1 MSKLTNQRNSNE
13 ARTIRKVPSSL
24 PSPSMTKH
32 SSFALFIATCIALSC
47 GPHTAHAEQ
56 PRDWI
61 IAYQPG
67 GTYLYTDWLGL
78 GFQAQLEHRLP
89 FFQGA
94 NELDLRVNVE
104 PSLFYY
110 ESQADVDVRILVLTL
125 GASVGFRDNFF
136 NIAFKPG
143 EDVGYQGRRHAVTHN
158 SVNGFGEGRATLGLP
173 FNDYVALISQFG
185 ARFEGGTDRTFD
197 WRLGIV
203 RDSGIF
209 LHSDTALMFHNRTLG
224 GIGPQVQVLRYDLD
238 GHRNTQVNFGFV
250 YAGRVGIR
258 RRYDAVL
265 LSVLFGLTGDI
276 NGVPT
281 SQIYGDHYLK
291 WPVVIQFGY
300 RIQWELQG
308 PKKPSEEPLP

>member
-1 MSKLTNQRNSNE
+1 MTEHSFYSKAAL
-13 ARTIRKVPSSL
+13 ARLVAIL
-24 PSPSMTKH
+24 
-32 SSFALFIATCIALSC
+32 CIALSWAQ
-47 GPHTAHAEQ
+47 HTARAEQ
-56 PRDWI
+56 PRDWV

-78 GFQAQLEHRLP
+78 GFQAQLEHRIP
-89 FFQGA
+89 IFSGA
-94 NELDLRVNVE
+94 NELDLRVNAE

-110 ESQADVDVRILVLTL
+110 ESQADVDIRILVLTL

-143 EDVGYQGRRHAVTHN
+143 DHVDYQARRDADSHN
-158 SVNGFGEGRATLGLP
+158 SVNGFWEGRATLGLP
-173 FNDYVALISQFG
+173 FNDYFALISQFG

-203 RDSGIF
+203 RDSGVF
-209 LHSDTALMFHNRTLG
+209 LHSETALMYHNKTIG
-224 GIGPQVQVLRYDLD
+224 GIGPQVQVLSYDLD
-238 GHRNTQVNFGFV
+238 NQHNVQVNYGFV

-265 LSVLFGLTGDI
+265 LSVLFGLTGKI
-276 NGVPT
+276 NGEPT
-281 SQIYGDHYLK
+281 SKIYGDHYLK

-308 PKKPSEEPLP
+308 PSRPGQD